1 MRSENRAVVPLQAM
15 LVGGEAPAPCS
26 LAPRIMD
33 NILLDG
39 NISIIFSLGLAM
51 LSRKQRA
58 LMKQSQ
64 ETLAATLKSLPMHVD
79 DIEAL
84 LLTAYDYNIKDKHI
98 SGARAA

>member
-1 MRSENRAVVPLQAM
+1 MPSCRTDLSPRAHDQP
-15 LVGGEAPAPCS
+15 
-26 LAPRIMD
+26 
-33 NILLDG
+33 
-39 NISIIFSLGLAM
+39 
-51 LSRKQRA
+51 